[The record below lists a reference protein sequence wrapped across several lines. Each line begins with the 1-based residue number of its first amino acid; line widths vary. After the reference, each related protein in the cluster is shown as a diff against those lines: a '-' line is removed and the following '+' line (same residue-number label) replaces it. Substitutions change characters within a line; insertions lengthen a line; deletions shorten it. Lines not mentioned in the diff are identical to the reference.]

1 MRRVALYVR
10 VSTAYQTTENQEG
23 ELTAI
28 AARMGWEVVCTYRDD
43 GISGSKGRDKRPA
56 LNAMLK
62 DVTRR
67 TFDMSWRGPWTGS
80 GGRYKILSAS
90 SRICTRPELTYSC
103 ISKGST
109 LRRPRA
115 APCSRCPAS
124 VSVSR

>member
-67 TFDMSWRGPWTGS
+67 TFDMVMAWSVDRL
-80 GGRYKILSAS
+80 GRSLQD
-90 SRICTRPELTYSC
+90 LV
-103 ISKGST
+103 GF
-109 LRRPRA
+109 L
-115 APCSRCPAS
+115 
-124 VSVSR
+124 